1 MGKRI
6 SPTLVGA
13 FVLGGLALAIA
24 TVVVLGSGRFFKK
37 QHLFAL
43 YFSSDVNGLKV
54 GAPVKFRGVFIGS
67 VTAILLNIGTPSQSQ
82 KAQNAAEEYRIP
94 VIIDLETRRL
104 IRHRAGAN
112 FDNPARIEA
121 AVKKGLRAQLNVE
134 SLLTGLLYVDLDFH
148 PNTPAKYYMGADS
161 PYPEIPTVPTK
172 LEQVQTTLSKTL
184 AQFEKINF
192 EQLITSLTRTANAVT
207 ELANSPRLQTAVDS
221 LNLAARNMAEASAS
235 VNRLA
240 ASLDREVAPMSKDLR
255 LTAEQTRI
263 ALKQAQETLAAVQT
277 TLGPDSPLNYELAQT
292 LEQTSSAAR
301 SLRELSDYLRRNP
314 SSVVRGRYQAEQGN

>member
-6 SPTLVGA
+6 SPTLVGG

-24 TVVVLGSGRFFKK
+24 AVVVLGSGHLFKQ

-54 GAPVKFRGVFIGS
+54 GAPVKFRGVLIGS
-67 VTAILLNIGTPSQSQ
+67 VTAVLLSIGTPAQSQ
-82 KAQNAAEEYRIP
+82 QAEKTAQEYRIP
-94 VIIDLETRRL
+94 VIIDLETKKL
-104 IRHRAGAN
+104 MRHRAVAN
-112 FDNPARIEA
+112 FDEPTRIGA
-121 AVKKGLRAQLNVE
+121 AVKEGLRAQLNVE

-148 PNTPAKYYMGADS
+148 PDMPAKYYMGADS

-172 LEQVQTTLSKTL
+172 LEQVQTLLSNAL
-184 AQFEKINF
+184 AQFDKINF
-192 EQLITSLTRTANAVT
+192 QELISSLTRTANAVT
-207 ELANSPRLQTAVDS
+207 TLAASPKIQNAAES
-221 LNLAARNMAEASAS
+221 LNLAARNMAEASTN

-240 ASLDREVAPMSKDLR
+240 INLNRAIGPMSRDLR
-255 LTAEQTRI
+255 LTTEQTR
-263 ALKQAQETLAAVQT
+263 ATLRQTQDTLAAVQM
-277 TLGPDSPLNYELAQT
+277 TLAPGSPLNYQLAQT

-314 SSVVRGRYQAEQGN
+314 SSVVRGRYIPDQGN